1 MKFRDLS
8 LFCLCVAALISGRAD
23 AKCQLTRY
31 FTLHAVV
38 EGNQILIPGRLGGEP
53 VKFLFDTSFPGSVV
67 MGPTAKRLG
76 LELLD
81 FRTVQENP
89 IRSLIGH
96 TETGAEGGAIAPEFD
111 LDGHT
116 VRHAL
121 FAMFGDRDSFGGT
134 DVAAVLGADYWSQY
148 EVDIDLAKG
157 EINLL
162 KAEDCDDVNLAY
174 WAQDYNVVDLHT
186 ANYQSRFESELNGRK
201 LMTILDSGSPFSS
214 LTRRGASMAGPPL
227 DKEIDADVWHPGQQ
241 ATDLLSLTKLTYG
254 LGTRMSA
261 NLVADGNVDLINLDP
276 VARTTVANFG
286 SFKLD
291 EEVIKPARFR
301 IVPTPKAK
309 PETGSLVGMRYFDY
323 DVVLGVDFLL
333 AHHVLIANNQ
343 HKLYFSYSGGKALQ
357 TVSK

>member
-1 MKFRDLS
+1 MKLRDIVLAG
-8 LFCLCVAALISGRAD
+8 LCAAALISGRAE
-23 AKCQLTRY
+23 AKCQMTRY
-31 FTLHAVV
+31 FTLHAIV
-38 EGNQILIPGRLGGEP
+38 EGNQILIPGRLGGEN
-53 VKFLFDTSFPGSVV
+53 VKFLFDTSFPASVV
-67 MGPTAKRLG
+67 TGKTAKRLG
-76 LELLD
+76 LQLLD
-81 FRTVQENP
+81 FMTSSARGLAGYTN
-89 IRSLIGH
+89 
-96 TETGAEGGAIAPEFD
+96 TETQGGAIAPEFD
-111 LDGHT
+111 LDGNT
-116 VRHAL
+116 IRHAL
-121 FAMFGDRDSFGGT
+121 FAMFGNRDTFGGP
-134 DVAAVLGADYWSQY
+134 DVAAVLGNDYWSQY

-174 WAQDYNVVDLHT
+174 WTQDFNVVELHT
-186 ANYQSRFESELNGRK
+186 ANYQSRFQSELNGQK

-227 DKEIDADVWHPGQQ
+227 DTEIDADVWHPGQQ

-261 NLVADGNVDLINLDP
+261 NLVADGTVDPIYLDP
-276 VARTTVANFG
+276 TARTTVANFG

-323 DVVLGVDFLL
+323 DVVLGIDFLL

>member
-1 MKFRDLS
+1 MKLRELV
-8 LFCLCVAALISGRAD
+8 LPCLCAAALLSGRAE
-23 AKCQLTRY
+23 AKCELTRY
-31 FTLHAVV
+31 STLHVSV
-38 EGNQILIPGRLGGEP
+38 EGNQILIPGHLGGEP
-53 VKFLFDTSFPGSVV
+53 VKFLFDTSFPASVV
-67 MGPTAKRLG
+67 TGTIAKRLG

-81 FRTVQENP
+81 YMTNSARGLAGYTNTAPQ
-89 IRSLIGH
+89 
-96 TETGAEGGAIAPEFD
+96 GAAIAPEFD
-111 LDGHT
+111 LDGNT

-121 FAMFGDRDSFGGT
+121 FAMFGSRDSFGGA

-162 KAEDCDDVNLAY
+162 KAEACDDVNLAY
-174 WAQDYNVVDLHT
+174 WTQDYNVVDLHM
-186 ANYQSRFESELNGRK
+186 ANYQSRFQSELNGQK
-201 LMTILDSGSPFSS
+201 LMTILDSGAPFSS
-214 LTRRGASMAGPPL
+214 LTRRGASMAGPSL
-227 DKEIDADVWHPGQQ
+227 DAETDADVWHPGQQ
-241 ATDLLSLTKLTYG
+241 PTDLLSLTKLTYG
-254 LGTRMSA
+254 LGTRLSA
-261 NLVADGNVDLINLDP
+261 NLVVDGAVDPIFLDP

-301 IVPTPKAK
+301 IVPTPKAR

-357 TVSK
+357 SVSK